1 MLCSDL
7 VSVVVRRGVVGVS
20 DAKGLFRMDES
31 VLDSSLTMI
40 LRGVP
45 WGLCVLQLG
54 GFDPSLSNVYAAEFN
69 PIHDQSAC
77 HMSPSCDPNQ
87 VAVTWWSYF
96 VVCFDNLRSR
106 PELQG
111 FHGRTPSI
119 ASQHI
124 GDPVCNSQ

>member
-54 GFDPSLSNVYAAEFN
+54 GF
-69 PIHDQSAC
+69 
-77 HMSPSCDPNQ
+77 
-87 VAVTWWSYF
+87 
-96 VVCFDNLRSR
+96 
-106 PELQG
+106 
-111 FHGRTPSI
+111 
-119 ASQHI
+119 
-124 GDPVCNSQ
+124 